1 MAGRVNWGRGGGPH
15 EIKKDGYFWI
25 GNGVEF
31 WILVY
36 GRKST
41 DK

>member
-1 MAGRVNWGRGGGPH
+1 MKSKKMA
-15 EIKKDGYFWI
+15 IFFI